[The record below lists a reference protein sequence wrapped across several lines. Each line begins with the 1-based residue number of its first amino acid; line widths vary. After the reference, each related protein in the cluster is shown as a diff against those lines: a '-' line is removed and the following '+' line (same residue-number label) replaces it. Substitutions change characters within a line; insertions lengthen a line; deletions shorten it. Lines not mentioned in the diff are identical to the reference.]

1 MIGLNPT
8 FLINKSL
15 RINKP
20 GENLHDFIFSSIKI
34 WIKKIDYAGIMA
46 DWFESYIFNKKH
58 FVKIIQCV
66 ECKAPQG
73 RLLGSLL
80 FVIHVN
86 YIFTLTLK
94 AMFHNLRRNFGTGK
108 CCLLVED

>member
-34 WIKKIDYAGIMA
+34 LIKKIDYAGIMA

-66 ECKAPQG
+66 ECKAPQR